1 MINPM
6 KKLLLAARTSDRQ
19 TVLELLRESE
29 IVHVDPVTPE
39 KVVVPATL
47 NESIENTRKVV
58 ALLQQLNPDLK
69 GKLATPGTPSRLVE
83 EALTHE
89 KAIPEQRDKILAL
102 RQELEETAAW
112 GNLGLKDIVWLEE
125 NGLTIDFYR
134 GPGADSAEIAAEF
147 VVEITQVG
155 GTSLFMTAS
164 RQPVRVSEK
173 FARVARPS
181 REIEAITAEIN
192 ICQKII
198 SEQEHALACIAMR
211 LSDVEHYYTKLL
223 NRRRFTEVETG
234 VHGEEGLFVLS
245 GWCPANKAS
254 ELTTAFEEAGIAAAL
269 KLSEPA
275 EDEVP
280 PTSLKK
286 SFLSNSVQ
294 PLYDF
299 MGLVPS
305 YNEPET
311 SGLFLSMLTVFAAF
325 MVADAG
331 YGLLVLVALLVAY
344 KPLLNR
350 GADRNFLH
358 LGLFLFGGTTIYG
371 LLNNSWFGETWHLF
385 PGYRFDPGTPEG
397 MITLQGLCFLMGVCH
412 LTLAHI
418 MKARRRKLDLT
429 LLSEVGWIIFLWAMY
444 GVVCMLILQEPFV
457 LPFEFVAP
465 MLKISLLLIL
475 LFTEPSLNPL
485 KCIPAGIGAILLNA
499 ANCFSDIVSY
509 IRLWAVGLAG
519 GKVAG
524 AFNEIAALLP
534 MAVLRV
540 PVYIAG
546 HGVNMILGI
555 IAILA
560 HGVRLNLLEFSNHL
574 ELDWSGRKYDPFKE
588 IK

>member
-6 KKLLLAARTSDRQ
+6 KKILLAARTSDRQ
-19 TVLELLRESE
+19 VVLEALREAE
-29 IVHVDPVTPE
+29 IVHVDPVIPE
-39 KVVVPATL
+39 KVIVPSTL
-47 NESIENTRKVV
+47 NEAIENTRKVV
-58 ALLQQLNPDLK
+58 ALLHQLNPDLK

-83 EALTHE
+83 EAQTHE
-89 KAIPEQRDKILAL
+89 KVIPEQRDRILAL
-102 RQELEETAAW
+102 HQELEETAAW
-112 GNLGLKDIVWLEE
+112 GNLGLKDIAWLED
-125 NGLTIDFYR
+125 NGLKIEFYR
-134 GPGADSAEIAAEF
+134 GPGADAAEIAAEF
-147 VVEITQVG
+147 ITEIMKSGDSV
-155 GTSLFMTAS
+155 LFMTAS

-173 FARVARPS
+173 FSRVPRPA
-181 REIEAITAEIN
+181 REIEEITAEIN
-192 ICQKII
+192 VCQKVI
-198 SEQEHALACIAMR
+198 SEQEHALACIALR
-211 LSDVEHYYTKLL
+211 LADIEHYHTKLL
-223 NRRRFTEVETG
+223 NRKRFTEVETG
-234 VHGEEGLFVLS
+234 VHGEEEIFVLS
-245 GWCPANKAS
+245 GWCPADKAS
-254 ELTTAFEEAGIAAAL
+254 ELTTTFEEAGLAVAL
-269 KLSEPA
+269 ELSEPA

-331 YGLLVLVALLVAY
+331 YGLLTVLVLLLAY

-385 PGYRFDPGTPEG
+385 PGYEFDPGTPAG
-397 MITLQGLCFLMGVCH
+397 MVTLQGLCFLMGVCH
-412 LTLAHI
+412 LTLAHV

-444 GVVCMLILQEPFV
+444 GVVCMLILQKPFV

-524 AFNEIAALLP
+524 A
-534 MAVLRV
+534 
-540 PVYIAG
+540 
-546 HGVNMILGI
+546 
-555 IAILA
+555 
-560 HGVRLNLLEFSNHL
+560 
-574 ELDWSGRKYDPFKE
+574 
-588 IK
+588 